1 MQIVKGPARGPLVG
15 NRIIMGE
22 VCDAKLLSVKATISG
37 EAAHQ
42 R

>member
-22 VCDAKLLSVKATISG
+22 VCDELLPRVKAEISG
-37 EAAHQ
+37 EVAHA